1 MDGASSR
8 HPALVPRRSGPGRP
22 EPHEVPRH
30 SGTVTTLK
38 VRPGTLESA
47 KTPAEADPGFS
58 AGSDGDAFG
67 MALPH

>member
-1 MDGASSR
+1 M
-8 HPALVPRRSGPGRP
+8 
-22 EPHEVPRH
+22 PRH